1 MAAPTNLTIANVTA
15 HALAFVKGNSTLLSA
30 EELRIAQTVND
41 YVNNFYPWQW
51 AIVAGTDISLVSG
64 TQEYTMAAADQTRV
78 HSITEAWMVTG
89 TTDIIPLVV
98 YDSPPVYTTD
108 TTGRPF
114 ALSKINETQ
123 VRLFPTPDATYNLE
137 WRFHTAGTVFTANT
151 ETYNAPV
158 RFDQA
163 VKAGVIWQFLEFLD
177 DGRSEMWKGMFFN
190 SLELLKRNEM
200 RRYHKY
206 KEG

>member
-1 MAAPTNLTIANVTA
+1 MATITQLTT

-30 EELRIAQTVND
+30 EELRIAQTVNN
-41 YVNNFYPWQW
+41 YVNNYYPWQW
-51 AIVAGTDISLVSG
+51 AIVAGTDIAVSSG
-64 TQEYTMAAADQTRV
+64 TQEYTMAAGDQDRV
-78 HSITEAWMVTG
+78 HAVYEAWLVSG
-89 TTDIIPLVV
+89 TTDQPPLIVF
-98 YDSPPVYTTD
+98 DSPPVQTTD

-114 ALSKINETQ
+114 AVSKISET
-123 VRLFPTPDATYNLE
+123 VLRLFPTPDATYTLE

-151 ETYNAPV
+151 ESYNAPA

-163 VKAGVIWQFLEFLD
+163 IKAGVIWQFLEFLD
-177 DGRSEMWKGMFFN
+177 DGRSEQWKDTFFS